1 MTKGDFMEQKYSW
14 KQMPDIYHASYYN
27 DRDAEARRIF
37 VVIDNENDKNYL
49 FPRRY
54 TKKTQNG
61 IRLIEKEIDDDLWNQ
76 KFFNWS
82 CSTSPDL
89 CVNIPKEFLTPEL
102 IEICLN
108 NSSYPEFL
116 QEVPNLTRYQCEKF
130 VKRLPQAA
138 IYLPEDYKY
147 EKWAK
152 EVLNEFPEL
161 LIYFPLDSVDDTTRS
176 CCYAK
181 VSFENKILF
190 IAKGYMDD
198 KMIGTL
204 LSSQT
209 LMYLIEECLFLKQ
222 SLLETIPWNK
232 IPEYLFTEEIC
243 LKLIANDVA
252 CVSIIPKKFYGI
264 AVKNN
269 SLALN
274 FISDK
279 DKTYEM
285 CLDAVTFYPPL
296 INKVPV
302 NILNSKFFSDLQTK
316 RVSISQKS
324 MAYINECLRLNEQF
338 HGIINSN
345 QEDELEM
352 AYNEI
357 PSEIR
362 NISINN
368 LSIFFSSPSLE
379 QITKLG
385 ITNLGE
391 LFVQSKTVEFI
402 DYFKHLE
409 IFNEVINT
417 TGLLRCKYLNEKPL
431 IAINEE
437 KFNGNDE
444 YNFYKR
450 FGLSKRCVTALSRKN
465 FCNSSKEFF
474 LKMQSHNIEN
484 ELMKARNLGERG
496 KNEIIAKASIVINY
510 YQLNEKN
517 IINSEHDSNNNED
530 LKELYKELGELRQA
544 SKEIDE
550 KTDIVLAKI
559 QEKLLNK
566 PEGGAQLLQLNPK
579 KP

>member
-1 MTKGDFMEQKYSW
+1 MEQRYSW
-14 KQMPDIYHASYYN
+14 QHMDDFHNADYYN
-27 DRDAEARRIF
+27 DIDLEQDKLFVIVDRRTEKKYIFPKFEERIRDG
-37 VVIDNENDKNYL
+37 
-49 FPRRY
+49 
-54 TKKTQNG
+54 KKFKS
-61 IRLIEKEIDDDLWNQ
+61 IMFEKDLWNQ
-76 KFFNWS
+76 EFFNWI
-82 CSTSPDL
+82 CSTAPDF
-89 CVNIPKEFLTPEL
+89 CVNIPKEFLTSDL

-108 NSSYPEFL
+108 NSSHPEFL
-116 QEVPNLTRYQCEKF
+116 QEVPNLTRYQSERF

-138 IYLPEDYKY
+138 IYLPADYKY
-147 EKWAK
+147 EKWAR

-161 LIYFPLDSVDDTTRS
+161 LIHFPLDSVDDTTRS

-190 IAKGYMDD
+190 ITKGYMDD

-209 LMYLIEECLFLKQ
+209 LMYLIEECLSLKQ

-252 CVSIIPKKFYGI
+252 CVAIIPKKFYEI

-269 SLALN
+269 SLALK
-274 FISDK
+274 FVSDK

-285 CLDAVTFYPPL
+285 CIDAVPFYPPL
-296 INKVPV
+296 INEVPV
-302 NILNSKFFSDLQTK
+302 NILNSKFLRDLQTK
-316 RVSISQKS
+316 GVSIPEKS
-324 MAYINECLRLNEQF
+324 ITYINECLRLNDQF

-345 QEDELEM
+345 QNDEMEQ

-357 PSEIR
+357 PFEIR
-362 NISINN
+362 NVSINN
-368 LSIFFSSPSLE
+368 LSIFFSPPSLE

-385 ITNLGE
+385 ITNLRE
-391 LFVQSKTVEFI
+391 LFVQSKTIEFI
-402 DYFKHLE
+402 DYFKQSE
-409 IFNEVINT
+409 VFNELINT
-417 TGLLRCKYLNEKPL
+417 IGLLRCKYLNEKPL

-437 KFNGNDE
+437 KFNGKDE

-484 ELMKARNLGERG
+484 ELMKTRNLGEKG

-510 YQLNEKN
+510 YQSNGKN
-517 IINSEHDSNNNED
+517 IINSEKDFDNNED
-530 LKELYKELGELRQA
+530 LKELYNELVELRQA

-550 KTDIVLAKI
+550 KIDIVLAKI

-566 PEGGAQLLQLNPK
+566 PKGGVQILQLNPE